1 MTDARRDLVLWT
13 TDLGP
18 PIIWLFSFQA
28 NFTLA
33 PWACVFQVKAWLYFV
48 SVLALV
54 LEVGTRMRWPGR
66 SGKPLGAELPGQGA
80 GSLPRA
86 RMMALAGI
94 VFGLGFAMVVLAQA
108 IPAVVLGACE

>member
-1 MTDARRDLVLWT
+1 MTDSRRDFVLWT

-18 PIIWLFSFQA
+18 PIVWLFSFQA

-33 PWACVFQVKAWLYFV
+33 PWACIFQVKAWLYFV

-54 LEVGTRMRWPGR
+54 LELGIAALAW
-66 SGKPLGAELPGQGA
+66 SQWKALGAEFPGQGA

-86 RMMALAGI
+86 RIMALAGV
-94 VFGLGFAMVVLAQA
+94 VFGIGFALVVLAQA
-108 IPAVVLGACE
+108 VPAAVLGACE

>member
-1 MTDARRDLVLWT
+1 MTDSRRDLLLWT
-13 TDLGP
+13 ADLGP

-54 LEVGTRMRWPGR
+54 LELGLTTLAW
-66 SGKPLGAELPGQGA
+66 SQWKALGAELPGQES

-86 RMMALAGI
+86 RLMALAGI
-94 VFGLGFAMVVLAQA
+94 VFGIGFATVVVAQA
-108 IPAVVLGACE
+108 IPTVVLGACQ

>member
-1 MTDARRDLVLWT
+1 MTDSRRDLLLWT

-33 PWACVFQVKAWLYFV
+33 PWACIFQVKAWLYFV

-54 LEVGTRMRWPGR
+54 LELGLAALAW
-66 SGKPLGAELPGQGA
+66 SQWKALGAELPGA
-80 GSLPRA
+80 APGSLPRA
-86 RMMALAGI
+86 RLMALAGI
-94 VFGLGFAMVVLAQA
+94 VFGMGFATVVMAQA
-108 IPAVVLGACE
+108 IPALVLGACE

>member
-1 MTDARRDLVLWT
+1 MTDSRRDLVLWA

-33 PWACVFQVKAWLYFV
+33 PWACIFQVKAWLYFV
-48 SVLALV
+48 SVLAVV
-54 LEVGTRMRWPGR
+54 LELGIATVAW
-66 SGKPLGAELPGQGA
+66 SQWKALGAELPGQGA

-86 RMMALAGI
+86 RMMALAGM
-94 VFGLGFAMVVLAQA
+94 VFGVGFAMVVIAQA
-108 IPAVVLGACE
+108 IPELVLGACQ